1 MYQHIQ
7 AGNKETGFNFHDVT
21 VLLPKCK
28 IIFFVGQMLIENNNQ
43 AY

>member
-1 MYQHIQ
+1 MYQNIQ
-7 AGNKETGFNFHDVT
+7 AGNKKTDFNFHSVA
-21 VLLPKCK
+21 VVLPKCK